1 MELTV
6 KRSKR
11 IFRIG
16 ALGLALLVALWL
28 IGSAILVWLSG
39 RGLEGRLAAIRN
51 AGEPV
56 TLADMERPTPA
67 PDQNAAVVLEKARDD
82 IDALTKQLNQIDAR
96 FPEQDTVAKLKAIG
110 AALEAYPRVLPL
122 LEQAAACPDYNPG
135 LPYAA
140 GPQPLMSSL
149 LTEAQQFRPY
159 ANILRAHAS
168 SLRAQGKRDEA
179 LRCCLV
185 SFRLSR
191 HLEREPMLMSYLC
204 VLNCRSVALEDINAI
219 LRAGP
224 VSGTIRAEL
233 DKELAIADDVRGYLQ
248 AVKGERAYGISSFKT
263 LTPFTWLNRVN
274 FGDDACCLID
284 QINEQIELVA
294 QPYAAVA
301 ASQAKLK
308 QQGAA
313 SLHPLAAQAF
323 PAFIKIRQAMDR
335 VRAQI
340 RCLRILNALQ
350 QHGPWQGQEPNL
362 SGLGLPAD
370 VITDP
375 YDGSAI
381 KLKQVNGDW
390 LIYCVG
396 PDLKD
401 DGGKLAGN
409 VDVGLGPLPVDP
421 H

>member
-1 MELTV
+1 VTRL
-6 KRSKR
+6 KR
-11 IFRIG
+11 IIKIG
-16 ALGLALLVALWL
+16 ALGLGLLVALWL

-96 FPEQDTVAKLKAIG
+96 FPAQEGNAVAKQKAIG

-122 LEQAAACPDYNPG
+122 LEQAAACLDYNPG
-135 LPYAA
+135 LPYAG
-140 GPQPLMSSL
+140 GPQLLMSSL
-149 LTEAQQFRPY
+149 LTEANKFRPY
-159 ANILRAHAS
+159 ANILHTHAS

-185 SFRLSR
+185 ILRLTR
-191 HLEREPMLMSYLC
+191 QLEREPLLMSYLC
-204 VLNCRSVALEDINAI
+204 VLSCRSVAIEDINGI

-224 VSGTIRAEL
+224 VSDTIRAEL
-233 DKELAIADDVRGYLQ
+233 DKELAIDDDVRGYLQ

-284 QINEQIELVA
+284 QINEQIELVT
-294 QPYAAVA
+294 QSYAAVA
-301 ASQAKLK
+301 ASQAKRG
-308 QQGAA
+308 QQAV

-323 PAFIKIRQAMDR
+323 PAFIKLRQAMDR

-350 QHGPWQGQEPNL
+350 QHGPWQEKEPNL
-362 SGLGLPAD
+362 SELGLPAD

-375 YDGSAI
+375 YDGSRI
-381 KLKQVNGDW
+381 KLKQVNEEW

-396 PDLKD
+396 PNLKD
-401 DGGKLAGN
+401 DGGKLDGN
-409 VDVGLGPLPVDP
+409 LDVGLGPPPV
-421 H
+421 HQH